1 MPTTSVGS
9 VMWTTR
15 QGPSRWHQRLLF
27 AVLGVSLALGAVS
40 VSTSAASVGEERA
53 VNAAASDLAITVASA
68 TTLVGDENS
77 ATVQITPAAR
87 RDIELQIRW
96 TNSGWTTTDR
106 VQTDASG
113 RATGTWKAYTGD
125 DYRVRAVAPAVNGQ
139 PRIVSSVAVVTV
151 NYGDTVPPDEYDP
164 MVPGRLTVSPRAQST
179 LNLGAY
185 RVRVTAGV
193 PGNGSPRGQRGVGV
207 TVTDRRGR
215 VVWASDPGRAF
226 VGASRNTVNWYS
238 RSKAGAF
245 WPDVERSARLTRQS
259 IGDVERSGNSVTISG
274 KVRGSGESAR
284 YTVAF
289 KSAQRSRTVTALDIS
304 VRFARTSTGR
314 RVDSV
319 QLTSGRG
326 RDAAVHGLGEQFR
339 PFDLSGEIIPILVQ
353 EQGVTR
359 GEEPAARIVDFATW
373 GAGNLNTTYAPW
385 PSYVTAQ
392 KRSFE
397 LVDDLR
403 SGAFATVDMRRST
416 QIALESFQP
425 VMNAR
430 VQAAGTPKKLIAA
443 RAAGTKR
450 PELAG
455 WIQRGAV
462 LGLQGGTDAVRQIV
476 ADMQAAKT
484 KISGVW
490 LQDWVGKRVTDF
502 GEQLWWTWQLDR
514 STYPGWNKMVKDFD
528 KQGIKVMTYINPS
541 VIDAGEVNGHP
552 IKNYLKIG
560 ERKGYL
566 VKNQLGQTY
575 IVQTVGFPTAMVDLT
590 NPAARDWYA
599 DIIADNLLGVGAS
612 GFMADFGEYLPFD
625 SVLHEGTGMQQHNR
639 YPQLWAKTVR
649 EGCKRG
655 GVPDCVAFF
664 RSGYTGSPKYAPLM
678 WAGDQMV
685 NYAVE
690 DGLKSVIK
698 GMLAGGVSGAPL
710 WHSDIGGYT
719 SVNTGVTDFIRP
731 PNLNARWGELEAFG
745 VVMRS
750 HETNRPRRN
759 QQIYSTATTRQQ
771 FARSSQIYAAL
782 HKYRAGV
789 IDEAIERGIPA
800 RRHTWLV
807 YPGSKAARQDL
818 QFFLGDHLFVA
829 PVYEEDA
836 TTVDVTFPPGEWR
849 HILTG
854 EVFRG
859 DRMVTVDAP
868 IGTPAAFV
876 EVGDPTGEDI
886 IKAIKAAGLDQ

>member
-1 MPTTSVGS
+1 MWSKRLAVPAIVTALAIGS
-9 VMWTTR
+9 VSPW
-15 QGPSRWHQRLLF
+15 S
-27 AVLGVSLALGAVS
+27 
-40 VSTSAASVGEERA
+40 SAASDGGIGDVRD
-53 VNAAASDLAITVASA
+53 AAASTITITPPAA
-68 TTLVGDENS
+68 GTAVGDENPVD
-77 ATVQITPAAR
+77 VQILPAVR
-87 RDIELQIRW
+87 RDVDIQIRW
-96 TNSGWTTTDR
+96 INSGWTTTDSVR
-106 VQTDASG
+106 TDASG
-113 RATGTWKAYTGD
+113 VASGTWKAYTGG
-125 DYRVRAVAPAVNGQ
+125 DYLVRAVAPASGQ
-139 PRIVSSVAVVTV
+139 QNRIVSASAAVTAT
-151 NYGDTVPPDEYDP
+151 YGPTVPPDQYDP
-164 MVPGRLTVSPRAQST
+164 MVPGRLTVSPRAQT
-179 LNLGAY
+179 DVNLGEY
-185 RVRVTAGV
+185 RVRVNAGV
-193 PGNGSPRGQRGVGV
+193 PANGFPRDRKGLGV
-207 TVTDRRGR
+207 TVTNGQGR
-215 VVWASDPGRAF
+215 VAWASDPGRAF
-226 VGASRNTVNWYS
+226 VAASRNTVNWFS

-245 WPDVERSARLTRQS
+245 WPDVERSARLTAQS
-259 IGDVERSGNSVTISG
+259 ITDVGRSGKKLTISG
-274 KVRGSGESAR
+274 KVRGDGEHSR
-284 YTVAF
+284 YTVVMTQE
-289 KSAQRSRTVTALDIS
+289 QRSRTVTALNIA
-304 VRFARTSTGR
+304 VRFAKSSTGQKMN
-314 RVDSV
+314 SV
-319 QLTSGRG
+319 QLTSGRARNTG
-326 RDAAVHGLGEQFR
+326 VHGLGEQFR
-339 PFDLSGEIIPILVQ
+339 PFNLSGEVIPILVQ

-359 GEEPAARIVDFATW
+359 GEEPAAEIVDLATW
-373 GAGNLNTTYAPW
+373 GAGNLDTTYAPW
-385 PSYVTAQ
+385 PTFVTDQ
-392 KRSFE
+392 KRSLE
-397 LVDDLR
+397 LADDLR
-403 SGAFATVDMRRST
+403 SGAFAIADMSRPT
-416 QIALESFQP
+416 QISLESFQP
-425 VMNAR
+425 KLQAR
-430 VQAAGTPKKLIAA
+430 VQVAGTPKKLMAA
-443 RAAGTKR
+443 RAAGTSR

-462 LGLQGGTDAVRQIV
+462 LGLQGGTDAVRRV
-476 ADMQAAKT
+476 VSEMQAAKT

-514 STYPGWNKMVKDFD
+514 STYPGWDKMVKDFD

-541 VIDAGEVNGHP
+541 VIDADEVNGHP

-560 ERKGYL
+560 QRKGYL
-566 VKNQLGQTY
+566 VKNQLGATY

-664 RSGYTGSPKYAPLM
+664 RSGYTGSPKYVPLM

-750 HETNRPRRN
+750 HETNRPKKN
-759 QQIYSTATTRQQ
+759 QQIYSTPTTRQQ

-782 HKYRAGV
+782 HKYRSTV
-789 IDEAIERGIPA
+789 IDEAVQRGIPA
-800 RRHTWLV
+800 RRHAWLV
-807 YPGSKAARQDL
+807 YPGTKVARNDL

-829 PVYEEDA
+829 PVYEENA
-836 TTVDVTFPPGEWR
+836 TSVDVTFPPGKWR

-854 EVFRG
+854 KVFPGNR
-859 DRMVTVDAP
+859 VTTVDAP

-876 EVGDPTGEDI
+876 KVGDPTGNTI
-886 IKAIKAAGLDQ
+886 IKAMKAANLYR